1 MGYSMSLIGPSR
13 HAALRSPTVA
23 FGCTLDMA
31 GPAAGLSRSRMT
43 RRRHG
48 HRVSSEPSLVHS
60 LEPYCASRPLLA
72 KVQYRGRLSI
82 WKPGFTPHEQLGVW
96 ASRSA
101 RRLLAPANCYCSGA
115 RRCRASPAYRA
126 RRILFG
132 GECRPKQPS
141 FRTVLARCQRCDV
154 AGQISRPFRLHSLH
168 LLLCRSA
175 PCGDRHRALSLPSR
189 QSRDGGRAV
198 ARRQLR
204 RGAANPLH
212 HRKPAGPT
220 ARRLMA
226 RRPAAYRIGR

>member
-72 KVQYRGRLSI
+72 KVQYREGFRSGSRGLRLMSN
-82 WKPGFTPHEQLGVW
+82 WAYGLRVMPDGFWRPLIAIVLAHAVAVQALLIALGGF
-96 ASRSA
+96 S
-101 RRLLAPANCYCSGA
+101 LAANADQS
-115 RRCRASPAYRA
+115 SPAFELCSHDA
-126 RRILFG
+126 NG
-132 GECRPKQPS
+132 ATSRP
-141 FRTVLARCQRCDV
+141 
-154 AGQISRPFRLHSLH
+154 ISRPFRLHSLH

-204 RGAANPLH
+204 RGAATRYTIASPRGPPLD
-212 HRKPAGPT
+212 A
-220 ARRLMA
+220 
-226 RRPAAYRIGR
+226 